1 MINMKEVI
9 KKIAG
14 IASAILG
21 GTIVVG
27 IILYWLSHI
36 HWTLAAI
43 LCGIILI
50 GVGAETLNE

>member
-1 MINMKEVI
+1 MKEVI